1 MFSGVPEQQPIAF
14 HTILAHDEQAQ
25 IGKTIKFQ
33 TTTLDTRNTYNQ
45 STGVYR
51 VPESGVYVFTWTV
64 SVGGHTQVWT
74 LIMINGQ
81 PKGDIIADSEEDWDY
96 RTASG
101 TLVTS
106 VNQGDLVHIQQSTR
120 LVKGII
126 EGNTGQSTFS
136 GWKMA

>member
-1 MFSGVPEQQPIAF
+1 MPEQQPIAF

-33 TTTLDTRNTYNQ
+33 TITLDTRNTYNQ
-45 STGVYR
+45 STGVYT
-51 VPESGVYVFTWTV
+51 VPESGIYVFTWTLT
-64 SVGGHTQVWT
+64 VGGHTQALT
-74 LIMINGQ
+74 MIMINGQ
-81 PKGDIIADSEEDWDY
+81 LKGATMADSEEDLDY

-106 VNQGDLVHIQQSTR
+106 VNQGDLVHIQLSTR
-120 LVKGII
+120 LVTGII
-126 EGNTGQSTFS
+126 GSRDGQTTFS